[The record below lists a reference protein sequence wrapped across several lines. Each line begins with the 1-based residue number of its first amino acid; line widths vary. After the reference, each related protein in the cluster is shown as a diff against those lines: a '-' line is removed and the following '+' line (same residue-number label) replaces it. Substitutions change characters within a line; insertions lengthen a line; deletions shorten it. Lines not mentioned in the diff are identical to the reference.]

1 MYIFFLLGTIIYM
14 MMMVQFS
21 QIQATVPV
29 ALTSIHIFTFIRSLY
44 HQDINYS

>member
-1 MYIFFLLGTIIYM
+1 MM

-29 ALTSIHIFTFIRSLY
+29 TLTSIPTFTSTRSLY
-44 HQDINYS
+44 PQDINYS